1 MYKFSRRGGLC
12 VGLSIERRVLILKK
26 GNLVAG
32 SVGWVV
38 RIMDGAGEVVG
49 RLNADGERRWG
60 EAKRV
65 T

>member
-1 MYKFSRRGGLC
+1 MYKYSRREGLC

-26 GNLVAG
+26 GNLVTG
-32 SVGWVV
+32 SVGCVV
-38 RIMDGAGEVVG
+38 RIMDGAGELVG
-49 RLNADGERRWG
+49 RLKADGERRWG